1 MDSVNELLDANGYEV
16 WWVKP
21 DTSVFDALKLIAQ
34 KNIGALLVGKANK
47 LMGILSERDCARK
60 VLLEGKSPKD
70 TPVKEIMTRNVFYV
84 RPEQSIEQCM
94 GLMANEHIRHLPV
107 IEGNKVVGMIS
118 IDDVIKALVAEQE
131 YRIKQLEDYIE
142 KVALEEA
149 RRGQDAD
156 QEILKKVLSQSNLG
170 KAAKLHNRWQS
181 KTRVNQ

>member
-60 VLLEGKSPKD
+60 VLLKGKSPKD
-70 TPVKEIMTRNVFYV
+70 TPVEEIMTRTVFYV

-94 GLMANEHIRHLPV
+94 GLMAKEHIRHLPV
-107 IEGNKVVGMIS
+107 IEGKKVVGIIS

-131 YRIKQLEDYIE
+131 YRIKQLESYIE
-142 KVALEEA
+142 RVTLEEA
-149 RRGQDAD
+149 QRGQDAT
-156 QEILKKVLSQSNLG
+156 QEVLKKVLSQSNLG
-170 KAAKLHNRWQS
+170 KSARLHNRWQS
-181 KTRVNQ
+181 KARV